1 MLNHQA
7 LNHSQ
12 IIKGNKQQA
21 MSAFDRVSN
30 GGKALP
36 AVPVLQPKP
45 GDQEEAQLPKMT
57 CAVVEPKQFT
67 NQQVIIRQP
76 NTNNAI
82 AAFTVQRKEVENTQ
96 SPVRAKYNPIQA
108 TTNGTSAGAGLKS
121 DTNTIQRV
129 QNLWMMPPTGDHV
142 LDSEAAESRQK
153 QEERSHAHD
162 EAQCQK
168 EKEARASFYA
178 LLTWDQHTIKT
189 ITPESE
195 WNHANRSGTDGGAG
209 MTGRKGK
216 AIWLT
221 SRNDRN
227 AARGY
232 GAGSGVL
239 LVYKATKNLTV
250 AVLQD
255 GDQIF
260 GNDIIHWQRNFPH
273 IDGAFTDYG
282 ESSELCVFDS
292 ANLEFLNN
300 EKI

>member
-1 MLNHQA
+1 

-12 IIKGNKQQA
+12 IIKGNNQRDT
-21 MSAFDRVSN
+21 STFDHVSN
-30 GGKALP
+30 GGKALQ
-36 AVPVLQPKP
+36 AVPVLQQKP
-45 GDQEEAQLPKMT
+45 TDQEEAQLRKLT
-57 CAVVEPKQFT
+57 STVVEAKGFT
-67 NQQVIIRQP
+67 NQQAIIRPP
-76 NTNNAI
+76 NTNNSI
-82 AAFTVQRKEVENTQ
+82 TAFTVQRREVENTQ
-96 SPVRAKYNPIQA
+96 SPIRTKYNPIQA
-108 TTNGTSAGAGLKS
+108 TTNGTSVGAGLKS
-121 DTNTIQRV
+121 DTNTVQRV
-129 QNLWMMPPTGDHV
+129 QHLWMMPPTGDHV
-142 LDSEAAESRQK
+142 LDSEAEESRQR
-153 QEERSHAHD
+153 QEERSHAHY
-162 EAQCQK
+162 EAQRQK
-168 EKEARASFYA
+168 EKEARASFYE

-195 WNHANRSGTDGGAG
+195 WNHANSSGTDGGAG

-232 GAGSGVL
+232 SAGSGVL
-239 LVYKATKNLTV
+239 LVYKATKNLNV

-260 GNDIIHWQRNFPH
+260 GDDIIHWQRDFPH

-282 ESSELCVFDS
+282 ETSELCVFDS
-292 ANLEFLNN
+292 ANLEFQNN